1 LERPLSRAVRWE
13 TGSAGGISV
22 DARGRT
28 RIDPDT
34 GSTVEQRNGLLIA
47 HLRGTPYQ
55 RGLAHGKLLRRE
67 ILDSGICP
75 YFSGFLE
82 QILRSS
88 GLNRALPPP
97 LGAWLSR
104 LLEWW
109 TYAPLERQLLPDTR
123 EELFGVADA
132 TELDRRD
139 VVRGV
144 LAPDVMNHLAAGFLR
159 GGKQALGN
167 YYLGGCSAAYV
178 RKTALRGGAP
188 ALLARNMDFPG
199 SFVWRHPLLLFAHPE
214 EKIDVLSES
223 PEEGL
228 GWVENKKQ
236 PYLYITAAGFPG
248 FGLTGM
254 NASGI
259 AMGTFV
265 CLSKS
270 VSRNEMPSLEF
281 NHYLFTRCESLQGI
295 IHVLEQNQLRSASP
309 HTALFAD
316 AREAISVEVDAR
328 QNAVR
333 TMPRSFD
340 FHVQT
345 NHFLNPRMK
354 RREMEF
360 PLEREYTIGR
370 FRLLRDGID
379 ENYGRLDVQRMI
391 DLISCNLDLLSATTR
406 LVGDFPAQAITLTSA
421 LFEPETGNFWVASG
435 TPPGVCYNRY
445 LGFNFAAELAGKAGE
460 RSERSE
466 RSERNASYTRSG
478 TPVLR
483 GTRFAPVRQTAKKS
497 LRYLV
502 LSQEELKQGKV
513 RGAIKSLEK
522 AISLNPDPGFEYIR
536 GILYLMDRRPGE
548 ALAIFRALKEKA
560 SFAPVKS
567 SALLLWEGRSLDL
580 LGLRREAKACYRSA
594 LRRTGLVPGL
604 RGALRRS
611 LRRRFRQAGMPRTIE
626 YYLMGPLTFT

>member
-1 LERPLSRAVRWE
+1 MDRREKWAMDS
-13 TGSAGGISV
+13 SGGISV

-28 RIDPDT
+28 RLDPDT
-34 GSTVEQRNGLLIA
+34 GSTVEERNGLLIA

-75 YFSGFLE
+75 YFSRFLA
-82 QILRSS
+82 QLLRSS
-88 GLNRALPPP
+88 GMTKALPPP
-97 LGAWLSR
+97 LGAWLSQ
-104 LLEWW
+104 LIEWW
-109 TYAPLERQLLPDTR
+109 TYAPLERQLLQDTR

-132 TELDRRD
+132 TGLNRRD
-139 VVRGV
+139 VVRAV
-144 LAPDVMNHLAAGFLR
+144 LAPDVMNHLAAGFLK

-178 RKTALRGGAP
+178 RRTALRGGAP

-199 SFVWRHPLLLFAHPE
+199 SLVWRHPLLLFAHPE
-214 EKIDVLSES
+214 ERIDVLSGS

-228 GWVENKKQ
+228 RWVEKKKQ

-295 IHVLEQNQLRSASP
+295 IHLLEREGLRSASP
-309 HTALFAD
+309 HTVLFAD
-316 AREAISVEVDAR
+316 AREALSVEVDAR
-328 QNAVR
+328 QSAVR

-370 FRLLRDGID
+370 FRLLRDAIE
-379 ENYGRLDVQRMI
+379 ENYGRLDVQRMT
-391 DLISCNLDLLSATTR
+391 DLISCNLDLLSGTSR

-445 LGFNFAAELAGKAGE
+445 LGFNFTAELVGKAGG
-460 RSERSE
+460 RI
-466 RSERNASYTRSG
+466 ASYTRSS

-483 GTRFAPVRQTAKKS
+483 GTRFTAVRRAAKKS

-522 AISLNPDPGFEYIR
+522 GISLYPDPGFEYIR
-536 GILYLMDRRPGE
+536 GLLYLMDRRPAE
-548 ALAIFRALKEKA
+548 ALDIFRALKEQA

-567 SALLLWEGRSLDL
+567 AALLLWEGRSLDL
-580 LGLRREAKACYRSA
+580 LGRRKEARTCYRGA
-594 LRRTGLVPGL
+594 LLRAGLVPGL
-604 RGALRRS
+604 RRALRRS
-611 LRRRFRQAGMPRTIE
+611 LRRRFRHDRMPRTIE
-626 YYLMGPLTFT
+626 YYLMGPLTFN